1 MTTDSASTASGPIAA
16 VRDLEVSFDTAHGR
30 VHALR
35 GVSLD
40 LRPGEVLAL
49 VGESGSGKSVL
60 SSCLLGLPPESR
72 RTAISGSVRVAGVD
86 MLSGSG
92 GQRRSVRRRL
102 LGAVFQDPLTSLD
115 PTMRVGTQLTERGVS
130 TRRARRNL
138 SQAGVPE
145 PQQRIRQ
152 WPHELSGGLRQRVM
166 LAMALGADGKL
177 PTSGV
182 DAVFDEEGSPLL
194 IVADEPTTA
203 LDVSVQAQVLLLF
216 DRLRREHDCA
226 LLLVTHDLGVA
237 ASIADRVAVLYAG
250 RLCEVGSTS
259 EVLAEPRHPYTSG
272 LLHARLELD
281 EDSVPL
287 PIPGAP
293 PDPLRLPGGC
303 AFAPRCEHAT
313 SDCRRSLPV
322 LRSDDSPRLFAC
334 VNPLA
339 VASGP
344 VSAAAVAVAAP
355 VTSRSGEGAEPVLT
369 IDDVSKSFRVPGSRR
384 EKLHAVAG
392 VSLSVPEGGSLAIV
406 GESGCGKTTLLR
418 MACGLLEPDRGSV
431 HWAEGLRPQLIF
443 QDAGSSLTPWLSIG
457 TQVAERLRD
466 EASRRARRQAA
477 AELLERVGLD
487 RRAAKSLPRQLSGGQ
502 RQRAAIA
509 RALAS
514 SPRLLVCDEP
524 VSALDASL
532 SLRILEM
539 LAEIRD
545 EMKVAILMVTHDL
558 AAARHVADDVL
569 VMYLGR
575 VVEASP
581 ASLLFRD
588 PRHPYTRGLRAASP
602 TREPGRLAPTL
613 QGEPPNAVGEVVG
626 CAFASRCP
634 DVEPTCRERTQILET
649 LGEDASRQVSC
660 QVAVRSVTV

>member
-1 MTTDSASTASGPIAA
+1 MTSNSAHRTGETIAA
-16 VRDLEVSFDTAHGR
+16 VRDLRVAFDTAHGR

-35 GVSLD
+35 GVTLD

-60 SSCLLGLPPESR
+60 SSCLLGLPPGSR
-72 RTAISGSVRVAGVD
+72 RTTIGGSVLVAGID
-86 MLSGSG
+86 MLAGSAS
-92 GQRRSVRRRL
+92 QRRAARRRL

-115 PTMRVGTQLTERGVS
+115 PTMRIGTQLTERGVS
-130 TRRARRNL
+130 TTRAHRNL
-138 SQAGVPE
+138 GQAGVPE
-145 PQQRIRQ
+145 PGQRTRQ

-177 PTSGV
+177 PGPGV
-182 DAVFDEEGSPLL
+182 DAVFDDGGSPLL

-216 DRLRREHDCA
+216 DRLRREHGCG

-237 ASIADRVAVLYAG
+237 ASIADRIAVLYAG
-250 RLCEVGSTS
+250 RLCEIGPARD
-259 EVLAEPRHPYTSG
+259 VLANPRHPYTAG
-272 LLHARLELD
+272 LLHARLGLD
-281 EDSVPL
+281 EDPVPL
-287 PIPGAP
+287 PIEGAP
-293 PDPLRLPGGC
+293 PDPLGLPEGC

-313 SDCRRSLPV
+313 SACRDSLPE
-322 LRSDDSPRLFAC
+322 LRPDGSGRLLAC

-339 VASGP
+339 
-344 VSAAAVAVAAP
+344 AAP
-355 VTSRSGEGAEPVLT
+355 GRAPGGAAGARPVMAQPGPGAEPVLT
-369 IDDVSKSFRVPGSRR
+369 VDDVSKSFRVPGSRR
-384 EKLHAVAG
+384 NRLHAVAG

-418 MACGLLEPDRGSV
+418 IACGLLKPDRGTV

-457 TQVAERLRD
+457 TQVAERLR
-466 EASRRARRQAA
+466 EEGSRRARRDAA
-477 AELLERVGLD
+477 AELLQRVGLD
-487 RRAAKSLPRQLSGGQ
+487 RRAARSLPRQLSGGQ

-514 SPRLLVCDEP
+514 APRLLVCDEP

-545 EMKVAILMVTHDL
+545 ELKVAVLMVTHDL
-558 AAARHVADDVL
+558 AAARHVADEVL

-575 VVEASP
+575 VVEAAP
-581 ASLLFRD
+581 ASMLFRD
-588 PRHPYTRGLRAASP
+588 PKHPYTRGLRAASP

-613 QGEPPNAVGEVVG
+613 QGEPPSAVGEAVG
-626 CAFASRCP
+626 CAFSGRCP
-634 DVEPTCRERTQILET
+634 DVEPSCRQRTQTLEPA
-649 LGEDASRQVSC
+649 GGDPNRKVAC
-660 QVAVRSVTV
+660 QVAVRGVTV

>member
-1 MTTDSASTASGPIAA
+1 MTSGSESRPAERIAE
-16 VRDLEVSFDTAHGR
+16 VRDLDVSFDTAHGR

-72 RTAISGSVRVAGVD
+72 RTAISGSVSVAGVD
-86 MLSGSG
+86 MLAGSRS
-92 GQRRSVRRRL
+92 QRRTVRRRL

-115 PTMRVGTQLTERGVS
+115 PTMRIGTQLTERGVS
-130 TRRARRNL
+130 AGRARRNL

-145 PQQRIRQ
+145 PEQRARQ

-177 PTSGV
+177 GGPGV
-182 DAVFDEEGSPLL
+182 DAVFDEEGSPVL

-216 DRLRREHDCA
+216 DRLRRDHGCA

-237 ASIADRVAVLYAG
+237 ASIADRIAVLYAG
-250 RLCEVGSTS
+250 RLCEVGSARDI
-259 EVLAEPRHPYTSG
+259 LADPRHPYTAG

-287 PIPGAP
+287 PIVGAP
-293 PDPLRLPGGC
+293 PDPLRLPEGC

-313 SDCRRSLPV
+313 NACRDTLPA
-322 LRSDDSPRLFAC
+322 LRSDESGRLFAC
-334 VNPLA
+334 VNPLI
-339 VASGP
+339 ASGGRGEGG
-344 VSAAAVAVAAP
+344 ATTAP
-355 VTSRSGEGAEPVLT
+355 RTVDSPAEAGAEPVLT
-369 IDDVSKSFRVPGSRR
+369 IDGVHKSFRVPGSRR
-384 EKLHAVAG
+384 DRLHAVAG
-392 VSLSVPEGGSLAIV
+392 VSLSVPTGASLAIV

-431 HWAEGLRPQLIF
+431 HWAEGLQPQLIF

-457 TQVAERLRD
+457 TQVAERLRG
-466 EASRRARRQAA
+466 EGSRRARREAA

-487 RRAAKSLPRQLSGGQ
+487 RRAVKSLPRQLSGGQ

-545 EMKVAILMVTHDL
+545 ELKVAILMVTHDL
-558 AAARHVADDVL
+558 AAARHVADEVL

-575 VVEASP
+575 VVEAAP
-581 ASLLFRD
+581 ASVLFRD
-588 PRHPYTRGLRAASP
+588 PKHPYTRGLRAASP

-613 QGEPPNAVGEVVG
+613 QGEPPSAVGEPIG
-626 CAFASRCP
+626 CAFAGRCP
-634 DVEPTCRERTQILET
+634 DVEPSCRERPQVLEA
-649 LGEDASRQVSC
+649 LGAGAQRRVAC
-660 QVAVRSVTV
+660 QVAVRGVAV

>member
-1 MTTDSASTASGPIAA
+1 MTTESASPQPELIAE

-30 VHALR
+30 IQALR

-40 LRPGEVLAL
+40 LHPGEVLAL

-72 RTAISGSVRVAGVD
+72 RTAIRGSVLVAGVD
-86 MLSGSG
+86 MLAGSD

-115 PTMRVGTQLTERGVS
+115 PTMRIGTQLTERGVS
-130 TRRARRNL
+130 TGRARRNL

-145 PQQRIRQ
+145 PKQRIRQ

-166 LAMALGADGKL
+166 LAMALGADGQL
-177 PTSGV
+177 PAPGV

-216 DRLRREHDCA
+216 DQLRREHGCG

-250 RLCEVGSTS
+250 RLCEVGSAR
-259 EVLAEPRHPYTSG
+259 EVLADPRHPYTAG

-281 EDSVPL
+281 DDSVPL
-287 PIPGAP
+287 PISGAP
-293 PDPLRLPGGC
+293 PDPLRLPEGC

-313 SDCRRSLPV
+313 GNCRDSLPA
-322 LRSDDSPRLFAC
+322 LRSDDSSRLFAC

-339 VASGP
+339 AEQGSAAS
-344 VSAAAVAVAAP
+344 AAVAATKPTGPPSEV
-355 VTSRSGEGAEPVLT
+355 GAEPVLT
-369 IDDVSKSFRVPGSRR
+369 IDHVSKSFRVRGSRR
-384 EKLHAVAG
+384 DRLHAVAG

-418 MACGLLEPDRGSV
+418 MACGLIEPDSGSV
-431 HWAEGLRPQLIF
+431 QWAEGLRPQLIF

-457 TQVAERLRD
+457 TQVAERLRG
-466 EASRRARRQAA
+466 EGSRRARRQAA
-477 AELLERVGLD
+477 VELLHRVGLD
-487 RRAAKSLPRQLSGGQ
+487 RRAARSLPRQLSGGQ

-545 EMKVAILMVTHDL
+545 ELKVAILMVTHDL

-575 VVEASP
+575 VVEAAP

-613 QGEPPNAVGEVVG
+613 QGEPPSAVGEAVG
-626 CAFASRCP
+626 CAFAGRCP
-634 DVEPTCRERTQILET
+634 DVEPNCREQTQILKA
-649 LGEDASRQVSC
+649 LGDDARRQVAC
-660 QVAVRSVTV
+660 QVVVRGVSV

>member
-1 MTTDSASTASGPIAA
+1 MTSASETQPAGPIAA
-16 VRDLEVSFDTAHGR
+16 VRDLDVSFDTAHGR

-40 LRPGEVLAL
+40 LHPGEVLAL

-72 RTAISGSVRVAGVD
+72 RTVISGSVTVAGVD
-86 MLSGSG
+86 MLAGSG
-92 GQRRSVRRRL
+92 GQRRAVRRRL

-115 PTMRVGTQLTERGVS
+115 PTMRIGTQLTERGVS
-130 TRRARRNL
+130 AGRARRNL

-145 PQQRIRQ
+145 PRQRSRQ

-166 LAMALGADGKL
+166 LAMALGADGRL
-177 PTSGV
+177 PAPGV

-194 IVADEPTTA
+194 IIADEPTTA

-216 DRLRREHDCA
+216 DRLRREYGCA

-250 RLCEVGSTS
+250 RLCEVGSARD
-259 EVLAEPRHPYTSG
+259 VLADPRHPYTAG

-287 PIPGAP
+287 PISGAP
-293 PDPLRLPGGC
+293 PDPLRLPEGC

-313 SDCRRSLPV
+313 SDCRDSLPA
-322 LRSDDSPRLFAC
+322 LRSGGSSRLFAC
-334 VNPLA
+334 VHPLTGAPVA
-339 VASGP
+339 VQAGAP
-344 VSAAAVAVAAP
+344 AAAKPAVP
-355 VTSRSGEGAEPVLT
+355 RSGVGEEPVLT
-369 IDDVSKSFRVPGSRR
+369 INDVSKSFRVPGSRR
-384 EKLHAVAG
+384 DRIHAVAG
-392 VSLSVPEGGSLAIV
+392 VTLSVPEGGSLAIV

-457 TQVAERLRD
+457 TQVAERLRG
-466 EASRRARRQAA
+466 ETSRRTRRQAA
-477 AELLERVGLD
+477 VELLERVGLD
-487 RRAAKSLPRQLSGGQ
+487 RRAARSLPRQLSGGQ

-509 RALAS
+509 RALAT

-545 EMKVAILMVTHDL
+545 ELKVAILMVTHDL
-558 AAARHVADDVL
+558 AAARHVADEVL

-575 VVEASP
+575 VVEAAP
-581 ASLLFRD
+581 ASLLFRE

-613 QGEPPNAVGEVVG
+613 QGEPPSAVGETVG
-626 CAFASRCP
+626 CSFAGRCP
-634 DVEPTCRERTQILET
+634 DVEPSCREQTQVLED
-649 LGEDASRQVSC
+649 LDEGGLRQVAC
-660 QVAVRSVTV
+660 QVAVRGVPV

>member
-1 MTTDSASTASGPIAA
+1 MTSDSSCRAVETIAT
-16 VRDLEVSFDTAHGR
+16 VSDLSVSFDTAHGR

-35 GVSLD
+35 GVTLD

-72 RTAISGSVRVAGVD
+72 RTTISGSVLVSGID
-86 MLSGSG
+86 MLSGSAS
-92 GQRRSVRRRL
+92 QRRAVRRRL

-115 PTMRVGTQLTERGVS
+115 PTMRIGTQLTERGVS
-130 TRRARRNL
+130 TARARRNL

-145 PQQRIRQ
+145 PKQRTRQ

-177 PTSGV
+177 PGPGV
-182 DAVFDEEGSPLL
+182 DAVFDDEGSPVL

-216 DRLRREHDCA
+216 DRLRREHGCA

-237 ASIADRVAVLYAG
+237 ASIADRIAVLYAG
-250 RLCEVGSTS
+250 RLCETGPARD
-259 EVLAEPRHPYTSG
+259 VLADPRHPYTAG

-281 EDSVPL
+281 EDAVAL
-287 PIPGAP
+287 PIAGVP
-293 PDPLRLPGGC
+293 PDPLRLPEGC
-303 AFAPRCEHAT
+303 AFSPRCEHAT
-313 SDCRRSLPV
+313 SACRDSLPE
-322 LRSDDSPRLFAC
+322 LSNGDTGRQFAC
-334 VNPLA
+334 VNPL
-339 VASGP
+339 GP
-344 VSAAAVAVAAP
+344 EAGSVTVGAVAA
-355 VTSRSGEGAEPVLT
+355 SSAGAKLATDAQPVLT
-369 IDDVSKSFRVPGSRR
+369 IEEVAKSFRAPGARR
-384 EKLHAVAG
+384 DRLHALDG
-392 VSLSVPEGGSLAIV
+392 VNLSVPEGGSLAIV

-418 MACGLLEPDRGSV
+418 IACGLLEPDRGSV
-431 HWAEGLRPQLIF
+431 HWADGLRPQLIF
-443 QDAGSSLTPWLSIG
+443 QDAGSSLTPWLTIG
-457 TQVAERLRD
+457 TQVAERLRH
-466 EASRRARRQAA
+466 EGSRRARREAA
-477 AELLERVGLD
+477 VELLERVGLD
-487 RRAAKSLPRQLSGGQ
+487 RRAARSLPRQLSGGQ

-545 EMKVAILMVTHDL
+545 ELKVAILMVTHDL
-558 AAARHVADDVL
+558 AAARHVAEEVL

-575 VVEASP
+575 VVEAAP
-581 ASLLFRD
+581 ASQLFRD
-588 PRHPYTRGLRAASP
+588 PLHPYTRGLRAASP

-613 QGEPPNAVGEVVG
+613 QGEPPSAVGETVG
-626 CAFASRCP
+626 CSFAGRCP
-634 DVEPTCRERTQILET
+634 DVEPGCRERTQVLEPIGVDT
-649 LGEDASRQVSC
+649 RRQVAC
-660 QVAVRSVTV
+660 QVVVQKAVV

>member
-1 MTTDSASTASGPIAA
+1 MTSDSVARSIEPIAE

-72 RTAISGSVRVAGVD
+72 RTTIDGSVTVAGVD
-86 MLSGSG
+86 MLAGSG
-92 GQRRSVRRRL
+92 AKRRAVRQRL

-115 PTMRVGTQLTERGVS
+115 PTMRIGTQLTERGVS
-130 TRRARRNL
+130 AERARRNL

-145 PQQRIRQ
+145 PRERTRQ

-166 LAMALGADGKL
+166 LAMALGADGHL
-177 PTSGV
+177 PGRGV
-182 DAVFDEEGSPLL
+182 QAVFDEKGSPLL

-216 DRLRREHDCA
+216 DRLRREHGCA

-237 ASIADRVAVLYAG
+237 ASIADRIAVLYAG
-250 RLCEVGSTS
+250 RLCEVGSAGN
-259 EVLAEPRHPYTSG
+259 VLADPRHPYTAG

-303 AFAPRCEHAT
+303 AFAPRCDHSKSACL
-313 SDCRRSLPV
+313 DSLPE
-322 LRSDDSPRLFAC
+322 LRSDESGRLFAC
-334 VNPLA
+334 LNPLA
-339 VASGP
+339 VAPGHRSGG
-344 VSAAAVAVAAP
+344 VAAP
-355 VTSRSGEGAEPVLT
+355 SPPVAAQAAAASEPVLR
-369 IDDVSKSFRVPGSRR
+369 IDEVSKSFRVPGSRR
-384 EKLHAVAG
+384 DRLHAVAG

-431 HWAEGLRPQLIF
+431 QWAEGLRPQLIF

-466 EASRRARRQAA
+466 EDSRRARREAA

-487 RRAAKSLPRQLSGGQ
+487 RRAARSLPRQLSGGQ

-545 EMKVAILMVTHDL
+545 ELQVAILMVTHDL

-575 VVEASP
+575 VVEAAP
-581 ASLLFRD
+581 AALLFRD

-613 QGEPPNAVGEVVG
+613 QGEPPSAVGEAIG
-626 CAFASRCP
+626 CAFAGRCP
-634 DVEPTCRERTQILET
+634 DVELSCRERTQVLDE
-649 LGEDASRQVSC
+649 LGEDARREVAC
-660 QVAVRSVTV
+660 QVAVRGVPV

>member
-1 MTTDSASTASGPIAA
+1 MKLDPESRAAEPIAA
-16 VRDLEVSFDTAHGR
+16 VRDLAVSFDTADGR

-40 LRPGEVLAL
+40 LLPGEVLAL

-72 RTAISGSVRVAGVD
+72 RTTISGEAVVAGVD
-86 MLSGSG
+86 MLAGSSA
-92 GQRRSVRRRL
+92 QRRAVRRRL

-115 PTMRVGTQLTERGVS
+115 PTMRIGTQLTERGVS
-130 TRRARRNL
+130 VARAGRNL
-138 SQAGVPE
+138 GQAGVPE
-145 PQQRIRQ
+145 PNQRIRQ

-177 PTSGV
+177 PGPGV
-182 DAVFDEEGSPLL
+182 DAVFDNEGSPLL

-216 DRLRREHDCA
+216 DRLRREHGCA

-250 RLCEVGSTS
+250 RLCEVGSARD
-259 EVLAEPRHPYTSG
+259 VLADPRHPYTAG

-281 EDSVPL
+281 EESIPL

-293 PDPLRLPGGC
+293 PDPLSLPEGC
-303 AFAPRCEHAT
+303 AFVPRCEHAT
-313 SDCRRSLPV
+313 SDCRGSLPE
-322 LRSDDSPRLFAC
+322 LLPDESGRLFAC
-334 VNPLA
+334 VNPLGVGA
-339 VASGP
+339 GSASSSTAAGP
-344 VSAAAVAVAAP
+344 APSA
-355 VTSRSGEGAEPVLT
+355 RSAGAEPVLT
-369 IDDVSKSFRVPGSRR
+369 IEKVSKSFRMPGARR
-384 EKLHAVAG
+384 DQLHAVAG

-418 MACGLLEPDRGSV
+418 IACGLMEPDRGSV
-431 HWAEGLRPQLIF
+431 HWADGLRPQLIF
-443 QDAGSSLTPWLSIG
+443 QDAGSSLTPWLGIG

-466 EASRRARRQAA
+466 QGSRRARREAA
-477 AELLERVGLD
+477 VELLERVGLD
-487 RRAAKSLPRQLSGGQ
+487 RRAARSLPRQLSGGQ

-545 EMKVAILMVTHDL
+545 ELKVAVLIVTHDL
-558 AAARHVADDVL
+558 AAARRVADDVL

-575 VVEASP
+575 VVEAAP

-588 PRHPYTRGLRAASP
+588 PKHPYTRGLRAASP

-613 QGEPPNAVGEVVG
+613 QGEPPSALGETVG
-626 CAFASRCP
+626 CAFAGRCP
-634 DVEPTCRERTQILET
+634 EVEPSCRERTQILEPV
-649 LGEDASRQVSC
+649 GDGHGRNVAC
-660 QVAVRSVTV
+660 QVAVRGVTV

>member
-1 MTTDSASTASGPIAA
+1 MKSGPESGATEPIAA
-16 VRDLEVSFDTAHGR
+16 VRDLDVSFDTAHGR

-35 GVSLD
+35 GVSLE
-40 LRPGEVLAL
+40 LLPGEVLAL

-72 RTAISGSVRVAGVD
+72 RTVISGEAVVAGVD
-86 MLSGSG
+86 MLAGSAP
-92 GQRRSVRRRL
+92 QRRAVRRRL

-130 TRRARRNL
+130 AARAGRNL
-138 SQAGVPE
+138 GQAGIPE
-145 PQQRIRQ
+145 PKRRIRQ

-177 PTSGV
+177 GGPGV

-216 DRLRREHDCA
+216 DRLRREHGCA

-250 RLCEVGSTS
+250 RLCEVGSARD
-259 EVLAEPRHPYTSG
+259 VLADPRHPYTAG

-281 EDSVPL
+281 EESIPL
-287 PIPGAP
+287 PIGGAP
-293 PDPLRLPGGC
+293 PDPLSLPEGC

-313 SDCRRSLPV
+313 SDCTVSLPE
-322 LRSDDSPRLFAC
+322 LLSDGSGRLFAC

-339 VASGP
+339 AAVGSVPAG
-344 VSAAAVAVAAP
+344 AAAPDPATSKPAA
-355 VTSRSGEGAEPVLT
+355 GAEPVLT
-369 IDDVSKSFRVPGSRR
+369 IEQVSKSFRVPGARR
-384 EKLHAVAG
+384 DRLHAVAG

-418 MACGLLEPDRGSV
+418 IACGLMEPDRGSV
-431 HWAEGLRPQLIF
+431 HWADGLRPQLIF

-466 EASRRARRQAA
+466 RGSRRARREAA
-477 AELLERVGLD
+477 VELLERVGLD
-487 RRAAKSLPRQLSGGQ
+487 RRAARSLPRQLSGGQ

-545 EMKVAILMVTHDL
+545 ELRVAILMVTHDL

-575 VVEASP
+575 VVEAAP

-588 PRHPYTRGLRAASP
+588 PKHPYTRGLRAASP

-613 QGEPPNAVGEVVG
+613 VGEPPSAVGETVG
-626 CAFASRCP
+626 CAFAGRCP
-634 DVEPTCRERTQILET
+634 DVEPGCRERTQVLESI
-649 LGEDASRQVSC
+649 GDDARRQVAC
-660 QVAVRSVTV
+660 QVVVQGATV

>member
-1 MTTDSASTASGPIAA
+1 MKFDPESRAAEPIAA
-16 VRDLEVSFDTAHGR
+16 VRDLAVSFDTAHGR
-30 VHALR
+30 IHALR

-40 LRPGEVLAL
+40 LLPGEVLAL

-72 RTAISGSVRVAGVD
+72 RTTISGEAVVAGVD
-86 MLSGSG
+86 MLAGSAP
-92 GQRRSVRRRL
+92 QRRAVRRRL

-115 PTMRVGTQLTERGVS
+115 PTMRIGTQLTERGVS
-130 TRRARRNL
+130 VARAGRNL
-138 SQAGVPE
+138 GQAGVPE
-145 PQQRIRQ
+145 PNQRIRQ

-166 LAMALGADGKL
+166 LAMALGADGKF
-177 PTSGV
+177 PGPGV
-182 DAVFDEEGSPLL
+182 HAVFDEEGSPLL

-216 DRLRREHDCA
+216 DRLRREHGCA

-250 RLCEVGSTS
+250 RLCEVGSARD
-259 EVLAEPRHPYTSG
+259 VLADPRHPYTAG

-281 EDSVPL
+281 EELIPL

-293 PDPLRLPGGC
+293 PDPLSLPEGC

-313 SDCRRSLPV
+313 SGCRGSLPE
-322 LRSDDSPRLFAC
+322 LLSDESGRLFAC
-334 VNPLA
+334 VNPLGA
-339 VASGP
+339 GAGP
-344 VSAAAVAVAAP
+344 VPPAAAAGPAASKP
-355 VTSRSGEGAEPVLT
+355 AAGVEPVLA
-369 IDDVSKSFRVPGSRR
+369 IEEVSKSFRMPGARR
-384 EKLHAVAG
+384 DRLHAVAG

-418 MACGLLEPDRGSV
+418 IACGLMEPDRGSV
-431 HWAEGLRPQLIF
+431 HWADGLRPQLIF

-466 EASRRARRQAA
+466 QGSRRARREAA
-477 AELLERVGLD
+477 VELLGRVGLD
-487 RRAAKSLPRQLSGGQ
+487 RRAARSLPRQLSGGQ

-545 EMKVAILMVTHDL
+545 ELRVAVLMVTHDL

-575 VVEASP
+575 VVEAAP

-588 PRHPYTRGLRAASP
+588 PKHPYTRGLRAASP

-613 QGEPPNAVGEVVG
+613 QGEPPSAIGEAVG
-626 CAFASRCP
+626 CAFAGRCP
-634 DVEPTCRERTQILET
+634 EMEPSCRERTQILEPV
-649 LGEDASRQVSC
+649 GDDPGRRVAC
-660 QVAVRSVTV
+660 QVAVRGVTV

>member
-1 MTTDSASTASGPIAA
+1 MTSAAGSRPAEPIAE
-16 VRDLEVSFDTAHGR
+16 VRDLDVSFDTAHGR

-35 GVSLD
+35 SVSLD

-72 RTAISGSVRVAGVD
+72 RTAISGSVSVAGVD
-86 MLSGSG
+86 MLAGSGS
-92 GQRRSVRRRL
+92 QRRSVRRRL

-115 PTMRVGTQLTERGVS
+115 PTMRIGTQLTERGVS
-130 TRRARRNL
+130 ATRARRNL
-138 SQAGVPE
+138 GQAGVPE

-177 PTSGV
+177 PGPGV
-182 DAVFDEEGSPLL
+182 DAVFDEEGSPVL

-216 DRLRREHDCA
+216 DRLRREHGCA

-250 RLCEVGSTS
+250 RLCEVGSAGDI
-259 EVLAEPRHPYTSG
+259 LAEPRHPYTAG

-281 EDSVPL
+281 EDAVPL

-293 PDPLRLPGGC
+293 PDPLRLPEGC

-313 SDCRRSLPV
+313 IGCRDSLPE
-322 LRSDDSPRLFAC
+322 LRSDESGRLFAC
-334 VNPLA
+334 VNPLD
-339 VASGP
+339 ASVGGGQGGAMPAATP
-344 VSAAAVAVAAP
+344 VAAA
-355 VTSRSGEGAEPVLT
+355 GAEPVLT
-369 IDDVSKSFRVPGSRR
+369 VDDVHKSFRVPSSRR
-384 EKLHAVAG
+384 DRLHAVAG

-431 HWAEGLRPQLIF
+431 HWAEGLQPQLIF

-457 TQVAERLRD
+457 TQVAERLRG
-466 EASRRARRQAA
+466 EGSRTARRDAA
-477 AELLERVGLD
+477 AELLKRVGLD

-545 EMKVAILMVTHDL
+545 ELKVAILMVTHDL

-575 VVEASP
+575 VVEAAP
-581 ASLLFRD
+581 ASVLFRD
-588 PRHPYTRGLRAASP
+588 PKHPYTRGLRAASP

-613 QGEPPNAVGEVVG
+613 QGEPPSAVGEPTG
-626 CAFASRCP
+626 CAFAGRCP
-634 DVEPTCRERTQILET
+634 DVEPGCREQHQVLEA
-649 LGEDASRQVSC
+649 LGEGTGRQVAC
-660 QVAVRSVTV
+660 QVAVRGVTV

>member
-1 MTTDSASTASGPIAA
+1 MSSDSESRPSEPIAA
-16 VRDLEVSFDTAHGR
+16 VRDLDVSFDTAHGR

-72 RTAISGSVRVAGVD
+72 RTTIGGSVTVAGAD

-92 GQRRSVRRRL
+92 AQRRAVRRRL

-115 PTMRVGTQLTERGVS
+115 PTMRIGTQLTERGVS
-130 TRRARRNL
+130 AERARRNL

-145 PQQRIRQ
+145 PRERTRQ

-177 PTSGV
+177 GGSGV
-182 DAVFDEEGSPLL
+182 DAVFDEKGAPLL

-216 DRLRREHDCA
+216 DRLRREHGCA

-237 ASIADRVAVLYAG
+237 ASIADRIAVLYAG
-250 RLCEVGSTS
+250 RLCEVGSAGD
-259 EVLAEPRHPYTSG
+259 VLADPRHPYTAG
-272 LLHARLELD
+272 LLYARLELD

-287 PIPGAP
+287 PISGAP
-293 PDPLRLPGGC
+293 PDPLRLPLGC

-313 SDCRRSLPV
+313 SACLESLPE
-322 LRSDDSPRLFAC
+322 LRPDESGRLFAC

-339 VASGP
+339 
-344 VSAAAVAVAAP
+344 AAP
-355 VTSRSGEGAEPVLT
+355 VRVPSGAAAAARPIMVPAAPGAEPVLT
-369 IDDVSKSFRVPGSRR
+369 IDGVSKSFRVPGSRR
-384 EKLHAVAG
+384 DRLHAVAG

-466 EASRRARRQAA
+466 EGSRRARREAA

-487 RRAAKSLPRQLSGGQ
+487 RRAARSQPRQLSGGQ

-539 LAEIRD
+539 LAEIRH
-545 EMKVAILMVTHDL
+545 ELKVAILMVTHDL

-575 VVEASP
+575 VVEAAP
-581 ASLLFRD
+581 AALLFRD
-588 PRHPYTRGLRAASP
+588 PKHPYTRGLRAASP

-613 QGEPPNAVGEVVG
+613 QGEPPGAVGQAVG
-626 CAFASRCP
+626 CAFAGRCP
-634 DVEPTCRERTQILET
+634 DVEPSCRERTQVLEE
-649 LGEDASRQVSC
+649 LGEDARRQVAC
-660 QVAVRSVTV
+660 QVVVRGVPV

>member
-1 MTTDSASTASGPIAA
+1 MTSDSESRPSEPVAT
-16 VRDLEVSFDTAHGR
+16 VRDLHLSFDTAHGR
-30 VHALR
+30 VRALR

-40 LRPGEVLAL
+40 LHPGEVLAL

-72 RTAISGSVRVAGVD
+72 RTTINGSVTVAGVD
-86 MLSGSG
+86 MLHGAG
-92 GQRRSVRRRL
+92 ARRRSVRQRL

-115 PTMRVGTQLTERGVS
+115 PTMRIGTQLTERGVS
-130 TRRARRNL
+130 RARALRNL
-138 SQAGVPE
+138 SQAGVSEQP
-145 PQQRIRQ
+145 RRVRQ

-177 PTSGV
+177 SGPGV
-182 DAVFDEEGSPLL
+182 DAVLDEEGSPVL

-216 DRLRREHDCA
+216 DQLRRDHGCA

-237 ASIADRVAVLYAG
+237 ASIADRIAVLYAG
-250 RLCEVGSTS
+250 RLCEVGSARDILT
-259 EVLAEPRHPYTSG
+259 EPRHPYTAG

-281 EDSVPL
+281 EAAVPV
-287 PIPGAP
+287 PISGAP
-293 PDPLRLPGGC
+293 PDPLRLPEGC
-303 AFAPRCEHAT
+303 AFAARCEHST
-313 SDCRRSLPV
+313 SACGDSLPE
-322 LRSDDSPRLFAC
+322 LRRDRSGRAFAC

-339 VASGP
+339 SAPSRAVGRA
-344 VSAAAVAVAAP
+344 SAAVGLVAEQP
-355 VTSRSGEGAEPVLT
+355 GSRAEPVLR
-369 IDDVSKSFRVPGSRR
+369 IDDVHKSFRIPGSRR
-384 EKLHAVAG
+384 DRLHAVAG
-392 VSLSVPEGGSLAIV
+392 VSFSVPEGGSLAIV

-431 HWAEGLRPQLIF
+431 HWTDGLRPQLIF

-457 TQVAERLRD
+457 TQVAERLRG
-466 EASRRARRQAA
+466 EGSRRSRRNAA

-514 SPRLLVCDEP
+514 APRLLVCDEP

-545 EMKVAILMVTHDL
+545 ELKVAILMVTHDL
-558 AAARHVADDVL
+558 AAARHVADEVL

-575 VVEASP
+575 VVEAAP
-581 ASLLFRD
+581 ASQLFRD

-613 QGEPPNAVGEVVG
+613 QGEPPSAVGETVG
-626 CAFASRCP
+626 CAFAGRCP
-634 DVEPTCRERTQILET
+634 DVEPSCREQPQILEVF
-649 LGEDASRQVSC
+649 GDDPRRQVAC
-660 QVAVRSVTV
+660 QVAVRAVPV

>member
-1 MTTDSASTASGPIAA
+1 MTSDSSSRAVETIAT
-16 VRDLEVSFDTAHGR
+16 VSDLSVSFDTAHGR

-35 GVSLD
+35 RVTLD

-72 RTAISGSVRVAGVD
+72 RTAISGSVLVSGID
-86 MLSGSG
+86 MLSGSAS
-92 GQRRSVRRRL
+92 QRRAVRRRL

-115 PTMRVGTQLTERGVS
+115 PTMRIGTQLTERGVS
-130 TRRARRNL
+130 SARARRNL

-145 PQQRIRQ
+145 PTQRTRQ

-177 PTSGV
+177 PGPGV
-182 DAVFDEEGSPLL
+182 DAFFDDEGSPVL

-216 DRLRREHDCA
+216 DRLRREHGCA

-237 ASIADRVAVLYAG
+237 ASIADRIAVLYAG
-250 RLCEVGSTS
+250 RLCEIGPTRK
-259 EVLAEPRHPYTSG
+259 VLADPRHPYTAG

-281 EDSVPL
+281 EDAVAL
-287 PIPGAP
+287 PIAGAP
-293 PDPLRLPGGC
+293 PDPLRLPEGC

-313 SDCRRSLPV
+313 SACRDSLPE
-322 LRSDDSPRLFAC
+322 LRNGDTGRLFAC

-339 VASGP
+339 GAPHHAPSGP
-344 VSAAAVAVAAP
+344 ASSKPVVAQP
-355 VTSRSGEGAEPVLT
+355 GGGGEPVLT
-369 IDDVSKSFRVPGSRR
+369 VDDVSKSFRVPGSRR
-384 EKLHAVAG
+384 DRLHAVAG
-392 VSLSVPEGGSLAIV
+392 VSLSVPEGGSVAIV

-418 MACGLLEPDRGSV
+418 IACGLLEPDRGTV

-457 TQVAERLRD
+457 TQVAERLRR
-466 EASRRARRQAA
+466 EGSRRARREAA
-477 AELLERVGLD
+477 VELLQRVGLD
-487 RRAAKSLPRQLSGGQ
+487 RRAARSLPRQLSGGQ

-514 SPRLLVCDEP
+514 APRLLVCDEP

-545 EMKVAILMVTHDL
+545 ELKVAILMVTHDL
-558 AAARHVADDVL
+558 AAARYVADEVL
-569 VMYLGR
+569 VMYLGQ
-575 VVEASP
+575 VVEAASASP
-581 ASLLFRD
+581 LFDD
-588 PRHPYTRGLRAASP
+588 PKHPYTRGLRAASP

-613 QGEPPNAVGEVVG
+613 QGEPPSPVGESVG

-634 DVEPTCRERTQILET
+634 EVEPSCREQLQVLEPV
-649 LGEDASRQVSC
+649 GGDASRKVAC
-660 QVAVRSVTV
+660 QVAVRGAAA

>member
-1 MTTDSASTASGPIAA
+1 MTTDSASRTSEPVAA
-16 VRDLEVSFDTAHGR
+16 VRDLNLSFDTAHGR

-40 LRPGEVLAL
+40 LHTGEVLAL

-72 RTAISGSVRVAGVD
+72 RTTINGSVTVAGVD
-86 MLSGSG
+86 MLHGASAR
-92 GQRRSVRRRL
+92 RRSVRQRL

-115 PTMRVGTQLTERGVS
+115 PTMRIGTQLTERGVS
-130 TRRARRNL
+130 RARALRNL
-138 SQAGVPE
+138 GQAGVSEQP
-145 PQQRIRQ
+145 RRVRQ

-166 LAMALGADGKL
+166 LAMALGADGRL
-177 PTSGV
+177 PGRGV
-182 DAVFDEEGSPLL
+182 DAVFDEEGSPVL

-216 DRLRREHDCA
+216 DQLRREHGCA

-237 ASIADRVAVLYAG
+237 ASIADRIAVLYAG
-250 RLCEVGSTS
+250 RLCEVGSARD
-259 EVLAEPRHPYTSG
+259 VLTDPRHPYTAG

-281 EDSVPL
+281 EASVPV
-287 PIPGAP
+287 PISGAP
-293 PDPLRLPGGC
+293 PDPLRLPEGC
-303 AFAPRCEHAT
+303 AFAARCEHST
-313 SDCRRSLPV
+313 STCGDSLPE
-322 LRSDDSPRLFAC
+322 LRSDRSGRAFAC
-334 VNPLA
+334 VNPLVPAPDHA
-339 VASGP
+339 VDK
-344 VSAAAVAVAAP
+344 AAVAVSLVEEEP
-355 VTSRSGEGAEPVLT
+355 GSRAELVLR
-369 IDDVSKSFRVPGSRR
+369 IDDVHKSFRIPGSRR
-384 EKLHAVAG
+384 DRLHAVAG

-431 HWAEGLRPQLIF
+431 HWTDGLRPQLIF

-457 TQVAERLRD
+457 TQVAERLRG
-466 EASRRARRQAA
+466 EGSRRARRHAA

-514 SPRLLVCDEP
+514 APRLLVCDEP

-545 EMKVAILMVTHDL
+545 ELQVAILMVTHDL
-558 AAARHVADDVL
+558 AAARHVADEVL

-575 VVEASP
+575 VVEA
-581 ASLLFRD
+581 ASAYQLFRD
-588 PRHPYTRGLRAASP
+588 PRHPYTQGLRAASP

-613 QGEPPNAVGEVVG
+613 QGEPPSAVGETVG
-626 CAFASRCP
+626 CAFAGRCP
-634 DVEPTCRERTQILET
+634 DVEPSCRERPQILEVF
-649 LGEDASRQVSC
+649 GHDRRRQVAC
-660 QVAVRSVTV
+660 QVAARAVPA

>member
-1 MTTDSASTASGPIAA
+1 MTSDPESRLAEPIAA
-16 VRDLEVSFDTAHGR
+16 VRDLDVSFDTTHGR

-72 RTAISGSVRVAGVD
+72 RNSIGGSVIIAGVD
-86 MLSGSG
+86 MLADSSA
-92 GQRRSVRRRL
+92 RRRTVRRRL

-130 TRRARRNL
+130 VKRANRNL

-145 PQQRIRQ
+145 PRQRTRQ

-177 PTSGV
+177 GGPGV
-182 DAVFDEEGSPLL
+182 EAVFDEEGSPLL

-216 DRLRREHDCA
+216 DRLRREHGCA

-237 ASIADRVAVLYAG
+237 ASIADRIAVLYAG
-250 RLCEVGSTS
+250 RLCEVGPAS
-259 EVLAEPRHPYTSG
+259 EVLAAPRHPYTAG

-287 PIPGAP
+287 PIHGAP
-293 PDPLRLPGGC
+293 PDPLRLPEGC

-313 SDCRRSLPV
+313 RACRDSLPE
-322 LRSDDSPRLFAC
+322 LQADDAGRLFAC

-339 VASGP
+339 AAPDGAPSGT
-344 VSAAAVAVAAP
+344 AAAARPVVAQAAA
-355 VTSRSGEGAEPVLT
+355 RAEAVLT
-369 IDDVSKSFRVPGSRR
+369 VNDVSKTFRVSGSRR
-384 EKLHAVAG
+384 DRLHAVAG
-392 VSLSVPEGGSLAIV
+392 VSLSVPEGGSVAIV

-418 MACGLLEPDRGSV
+418 IACGLLEPDRGSV
-431 HWAEGLRPQLIF
+431 KWADGLRPQLIF

-457 TQVAERLRD
+457 TQVAERLRS
-466 EASRRARRQAA
+466 EGSRQARREAA
-477 AELLERVGLD
+477 VELLERVGLD

-514 SPRLLVCDEP
+514 APRLLVCDEP

-545 EMKVAILMVTHDL
+545 QLRVAVLMVTHDL

-575 VVEASP
+575 VVEAAP
-581 ASLLFRD
+581 ASQLFLD
-588 PRHPYTRGLRAASP
+588 PKHPYTRGLRAACP
-602 TREPGRLAPTL
+602 TREAGRLAPTL
-613 QGEPPNAVGEVVG
+613 QGEPPSAVGETVG
-626 CAFASRCP
+626 CAFAGRCP
-634 DVEPTCRERTQILET
+634 DVEPGCRERTQVLEPVND
-649 LGEDASRQVSC
+649 DATRQVAC
-660 QVAVRSVTV
+660 QVAVRSVAV

>member
-1 MTTDSASTASGPIAA
+1 MTTDLESRPAERIAE
-16 VRDLEVSFDTAHGR
+16 VRDLDVSFDTAHGR

-60 SSCLLGLPPESR
+60 SSCLLGLPPQSR
-72 RTAISGSVRVAGVD
+72 RTIISGSVTVAGVD
-86 MLSGSG
+86 MLAGSSA
-92 GQRRSVRRRL
+92 QRRSVRRRL

-115 PTMRVGTQLTERGVS
+115 PTMRIGTQLTERGVS
-130 TRRARRNL
+130 ATRARRNL

-145 PQQRIRQ
+145 PQQRTRQ

-177 PTSGV
+177 PGSGV
-182 DAVFDEEGSPLL
+182 DAVFDEDGSPVL

-216 DRLRREHDCA
+216 DRLRRDHGCG

-237 ASIADRVAVLYAG
+237 ASIADRIAVLYAG
-250 RLCEVGSTS
+250 RLCEVGSAGDI
-259 EVLAEPRHPYTSG
+259 LADPRHPYTAG

-287 PIPGAP
+287 PISGAP
-293 PDPLRLPGGC
+293 PDPLRLPEGC
-303 AFAPRCEHAT
+303 AFAPRCEYAT
-313 SDCRRSLPV
+313 NGCHDSLPA
-322 LRSDDSPRLFAC
+322 LRSDKSGRLFAC
-334 VNPLA
+334 VHPLA
-339 VASGP
+339 ASPGGGRAYATTAARRVAMQ
-344 VSAAAVAVAAP
+344 AAV
-355 VTSRSGEGAEPVLT
+355 GAEPVLT
-369 IDDVSKSFRVPGSRR
+369 VDDVHKSFRVPGSRR
-384 EKLHAVAG
+384 DRLHAVAG

-431 HWAEGLRPQLIF
+431 HWVEGLQPQLIF

-457 TQVAERLRD
+457 TQVAERLRG
-466 EASRRARRQAA
+466 EGSRRARREASV
-477 AELLERVGLD
+477 ELLERVGLD
-487 RRAAKSLPRQLSGGQ
+487 RRAAGSLPRQLSGGQ

-545 EMKVAILMVTHDL
+545 ELRVAILMVTHDL
-558 AAARHVADDVL
+558 AAARHVADEVF

-575 VVEASP
+575 VVEAAP
-581 ASLLFRD
+581 ASLLFHD
-588 PRHPYTRGLRAASP
+588 PRHPYTQGLRAASP

-613 QGEPPNAVGEVVG
+613 QGEPPSAVGETVG
-626 CAFASRCP
+626 CAFAGRCP
-634 DVEPTCRERTQILET
+634 DVEPSCRERPQILEVF
-649 LGEDASRQVSC
+649 GDDPRRQVAC
-660 QVAVRSVTV
+660 QVAVRAVPA

>member
-1 MTTDSASTASGPIAA
+1 MKSDPESRATEPIAA
-16 VRDLEVSFDTAHGR
+16 VRNLDVSFDTAHGR

-40 LRPGEVLAL
+40 LLPGEVLAL

-72 RTAISGSVRVAGVD
+72 RTTISGSVLVSGID
-86 MLSGSG
+86 MLSGSAS
-92 GQRRSVRRRL
+92 QRRAVRRRL

-115 PTMRVGTQLTERGVS
+115 PTMRIGTQLTERGVS
-130 TRRARRNL
+130 AARARRNL

-145 PQQRIRQ
+145 PGQRTRQ

-177 PTSGV
+177 PGPGV
-182 DAVFDEEGSPLL
+182 DAVFDDEGSPVL

-216 DRLRREHDCA
+216 DRLRREHGCA

-237 ASIADRVAVLYAG
+237 ASIADRIAVLYAG
-250 RLCEVGSTS
+250 RLCETGPARD
-259 EVLAEPRHPYTSG
+259 VLADPRHPYTAG

-281 EDSVPL
+281 EDAVAL
-287 PIPGAP
+287 PIAGAP
-293 PDPLRLPGGC
+293 PDPLRLPEGC

-313 SDCRRSLPV
+313 SACRDSLPE
-322 LRSDDSPRLFAC
+322 LRNGDTGRLFAC

-339 VASGP
+339 GAPRHALGGVASSRP
-344 VSAAAVAVAAP
+344 VVAQP
-355 VTSRSGEGAEPVLT
+355 GDGGEPVLT
-369 IDDVSKSFRVPGSRR
+369 VNDVSKSFRLPGSRR
-384 EKLHAVAG
+384 DRLHAVAG
-392 VSLSVPEGGSLAIV
+392 VSLSVPEGGSVAIV

-418 MACGLLEPDRGSV
+418 IACGLLEPDRGTV

-457 TQVAERLRD
+457 TQVAERLRR
-466 EASRRARRQAA
+466 EGSRRARREAA
-477 AELLERVGLD
+477 VELLQRVGLD
-487 RRAAKSLPRQLSGGQ
+487 RRAARSLPRQLSGGQ

-514 SPRLLVCDEP
+514 APRLLVCDEP

-545 EMKVAILMVTHDL
+545 ELKVAILMVTHDL
-558 AAARHVADDVL
+558 AAARHVADEVR

-575 VVEASP
+575 VVEAAP
-581 ASLLFRD
+581 ASPLFDD
-588 PRHPYTRGLRAASP
+588 PKHPYTRGLRAASP

-613 QGEPPNAVGEVVG
+613 QGEPPSAVGESVG

-634 DVEPTCRERTQILET
+634 EVEPSCREQTQVLEPV
-649 LGEDASRQVSC
+649 GDDASRKVAC
-660 QVAVRSVTV
+660 QVAVRGAAV